1 LGIGPESQL
10 LRSIA
15 PGVVWVAALLASL
28 VLAAPVAAQE
38 ACKMTQ
44 VGKPL
49 SLADMYKMASEKA
62 KAWKP
67 DARLASMGNT
77 TLGLLKPDGTSA
89 SWHLIFVSESANMIV
104 SIDTAN
110 GYFTCY
116 ASAGKGGR
124 IPDLKPD
131 FFRDGAALY
140 AIAKQQGDALIAQGY
155 GVMVGT
161 AAAPSDRHATWNIN
175 FPKEGAKD
183 GGLTVIVDANT
194 GKLEKAIR

>member
-1 LGIGPESQL
+1 MTVRML
-10 LRSIA
+10 LVA
-15 PGVVWVAALLASL
+15 FAALLVVGRPA
-28 VLAAPVAAQE
+28 AAQE
-38 ACKMTQ
+38 ACKMMQ

-49 SLADMYKMASEKA
+49 SIADMYRMASEKA

-67 DARLASMGNT
+67 DARLASMANT

-89 SWHLIFVSESANMIV
+89 SWHVIFVSEAANMSV

-124 IPDLKPD
+124 VPDLKPD
-131 FFRDGAALY
+131 FFRDGASLY
-140 AIAKQQGDALIAQGY
+140 AIARQQGETLLAQGY
-155 GVMVGT
+155 GVVVGT

-175 FPKEGAKD
+175 YHKEGAS
-183 GGLTVIVDANT
+183 GGAPTVIVDANT
-194 GKLEKAIR
+194 GTLEKAIR

>member
-1 LGIGPESQL
+1 MTSRMSL
-10 LRSIA
+10 
-15 PGVVWVAALLASL
+15 AALFASL

-67 DARLASMGNT
+67 DAKLASMGNT

-89 SWHLIFVSESANMIV
+89 SCHLIFVSESANMIV